1 MNMDIEVFE
10 KLIKTIRETIEFLEA
25 NDTDNADLDELKL
38 LLSDNLSKEGKI
50 HIRPS
55 LLNTETRSLLFLK
68 LYGLLGMKKN
78 AYVIK

>member
-10 KLIKTIRETIEFLEA
+10 KLIKTIRESIEFLEA

-55 LLNTETRSLLFLK
+55 LLNIEAHCYISNLVDCLK
-68 LYGLLGMKKN
+68 RYEKEYLCN
-78 AYVIK
+78 